1 MQKHLMLALQMF
13 LIPMLAIPNVLV
25 CVMCS
30 AVEYTECIS
39 QVNER
44 KELKKKK

>member
-1 MQKHLMLALQMF
+1 MLALQMF
-13 LIPMLAIPNVLV
+13 LIPMLAIPNVLA
-25 CVMCS
+25 CVMRS

-44 KELKKKK
+44 KELKKKKKK